1 MNNKKF
7 NIFINSKNRDNNESI
22 YNFNIYLKNQIFVSK
37 NEGININVMS
47 FSMLNSM
54 YNVNSITKNNTFTVR
69 RTNLDGITGVVDT
82 VITIPFGNYSVITL
96 RDTINS
102 LLISSS
108 LSNINLVYSIPTNT
122 YTFNNNN
129 LFYRWLII
137 PSNCIKLLG
146 ISTTTEITYN
156 YTGTY
161 VNMVNYNQII
171 VRCPSLN
178 FEYLNQDN
186 IRDKNN
192 NLNVS
197 DILFTINKTDI
208 EPYRTISYKNED
220 ASTSY
225 SYNITNNNISTLN
238 LQLFNENDEL
248 IIDAS
253 DYLLEL
259 QIIVFYKTEP
269 IFQELGIQSLSLLD
283 DIYFTLLNIYSKS
296 ALN

>member
-129 LFYRWLII
+129 LFYRWFII